1 MKSSKLRSRDLELVK
16 IKITICVTRNKQNIQ
31 NYLSYFVYIFK
42 GKECKLVKLDINVT
56 YNQEEEKNETKNR
69 KNWLARQKKK
79 LFFCDN
85 CIKIWRM
92 KETLT
97 VRRGNGTSNQ
107 KRRY

>member
-56 YNQEEEKNETKNR
+56 YNQEEEKNETK
-69 KNWLARQKKK
+69 KQEKLAGPPKKEAF
-79 LFFCDN
+79 L
-85 CIKIWRM
+85 
-92 KETLT
+92 L
-97 VRRGNGTSNQ
+97 
-107 KRRY
+107 